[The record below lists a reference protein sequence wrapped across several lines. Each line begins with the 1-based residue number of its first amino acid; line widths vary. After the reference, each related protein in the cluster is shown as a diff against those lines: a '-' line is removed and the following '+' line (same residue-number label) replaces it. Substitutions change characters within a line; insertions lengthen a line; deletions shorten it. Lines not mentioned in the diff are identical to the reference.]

1 MPRANWKGHLKLDL
15 LTCPVALYTAAST
28 SDRIEL
34 NTLNRETHNRV
45 RREWVDEETGKS
57 VAQEETV
64 RGYEV
69 ATGEYVILEKEEVD
83 ATVPVSDKTITIE
96 RFVPVDQIDEVFFDR
111 PYYLA
116 AADRPGQEAF
126 AVVRDALERS
136 GTIAL
141 GRAVLFRRERWLAL
155 MPRDGGILAHTLHF
169 ANEVRAAD
177 AVFEDVAD
185 IAIVGEMLDL
195 ARHIIETKA
204 GTFEPEAIND
214 RYEEA
219 LTELIRA
226 KQAGRAPKIAKPAKT
241 DNVVDLMEA
250 LRRSAGVSATK
261 DETTKPRASGVKA
274 AKSQASGRK
283 RPAAA
288 TRSAPARKPQRKAG

>member
-1 MPRANWKGHLKLDL
+1 MPRANWKGHLKLDFL
-15 LTCPVALYTAAST
+15 SCPVALYTAAST

-34 NTLNRETHNRV
+34 NTLNRETRNRV
-45 RREWVDEETGKS
+45 RREWVDEETGKT

-64 RGYEV
+64 RGYEI
-69 ATGEYVILEKEEVD
+69 AAGEYVVLEKEEVD
-83 ATVPVSDKTITIE
+83 ATVPASDKTITIE
-96 RFVPVDQIDEVFFDR
+96 RFVPADQMDEVFFDR

-116 AADRPGQEAF
+116 ASDKPGQEAF

-136 GTIAL
+136 GTVAL
-141 GRAVLFRRERWLAL
+141 GRTVLFRRERWLAL
-155 MPRDGGILAHTLHF
+155 MPRDGGILAHTLHY
-169 ANEVRAAD
+169 AHEVRAAD
-177 AVFEDVAD
+177 AVFDDVAE
-185 IAIVGEMLDL
+185 IKIVGEMLDL
-195 ARHIIETKA
+195 ARHIIDTKA

-250 LRRSAGVSATK
+250 LRRSAGVASAT
-261 DETTKPRASGVKA
+261 DDAATPRARGGKS
-274 AKSQASGRK
+274 AKGSAVGRK
-283 RPAAA
+283 RTAASA
-288 TRSAPARKPQRKAG
+288 RPAPARKPQRKAG